1 MHKCPWCT
9 TVYVNWQS
17 QCGQCGGPLP
27 PPPGMDIGPPPPA
40 APRKLLPRYVRR
52 VRITSNIA
60 VMVGAGFFM
69 FGLLMFIP
77 MVVNR
82 LWAAVLPG
90 FFMLG
95 GGSMFRYGWRQASG
109 VLNAFRYGRAVEGK
123 VHRVSWDTST
133 TVNGE
138 HPWKLVYVFTADNQR
153 YEGSVTTFD
162 ATAGERSSGQPLWVL
177 YNEADPTQSAIYPPL
192 A

>member
-9 TVYVNWQS
+9 TSYVNWQS
-17 QCGQCGGPLP
+17 KCGQCGGPLA
-27 PPPGMDIGPPPPA
+27 PPPGMEIGPPPPPT
-40 APRKLLPRYVRR
+40 PRKLPPAYVRR
-52 VRITSNIA
+52 VRWTSNLPVLI
-60 VMVGAGFFM
+60 GGGFFL
-69 FGLLMFIP
+69 FGLLLFIP
-77 MVVNR
+77 MVANR
-82 LWAAVLPG
+82 LWAALLPA

-109 VLNAFRYGRAVEGK
+109 VLQAFRHGRAVEGR

-138 HPWKLVYVFTADNQR
+138 HPWKLVYVFTADDMR
-153 YEGSVTTFD
+153 REGIITTFD
-162 ATAGERSSGQPLWVL
+162 STAGERSSGQPLWVL
-177 YNEADPTQSAIYPPL
+177 YDEADPSRSAIYPPL